1 MGSINAALC
10 HAVLIRTQRD
20 GTNIDLWDIFVR
32 CVEHVDGMFPR
43 VSAAHVSTTHRLTTR
58 SVFWHTCRPRMVGG
72 CDTHNG
78 APSRHNGD
86 GALEVWCRLHV
97 LSFLDPWYLCHPPI
111 TTAHSL
117 SHALP
122 VSVPFSSSLP
132 RTSSPA
138 LTVVHTHTHKTCCI
152 SMRTCGRFFPN
163 YQPACVLILHHQRE
177 RR

>member
-1 MGSINAALC
+1 M
-10 HAVLIRTQRD
+10 RM
-20 GTNIDLWDIFVR
+20 W
-32 CVEHVDGMFPR
+32 
-43 VSAAHVSTTHRLTTR
+43 STTTVLACTATITTVWVRTGEGVVGRVVRDKRRFHFLEPPTKELGYNRDELRGRECHRR
-58 SVFWHTCRPRMVGG
+58 EVV

-86 GALEVWCRLHV
+86 GALEVWCRLPV

-132 RTSSPA
+132 RTPSPA
-138 LTVVHTHTHKTCCI
+138 LTLVHTHTHTTRRI

-163 YQPACVLILHHQRE
+163 YQPACVLIRHHQRE